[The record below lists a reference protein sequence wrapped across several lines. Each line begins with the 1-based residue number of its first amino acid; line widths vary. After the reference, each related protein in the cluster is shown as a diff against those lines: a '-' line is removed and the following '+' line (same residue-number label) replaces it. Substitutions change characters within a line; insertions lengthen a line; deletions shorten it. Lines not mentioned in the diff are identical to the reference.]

1 MSAFLPSAVPAD
13 ALRPTRRTLL
23 ALPLVA
29 VLGGC
34 AAFGGETLDVS
45 LVGLEPLGGEGLEM
59 RLQAKLRLMN
69 AGNAEVA
76 FNGISLELELRGN
89 RLAGGVSPQSG
100 RIPRFGELVVTV
112 PVSVSALAVL
122 REAFALARQGG
133 GARTRLEFAAR
144 GRLGG
149 SGPFGGRSFAGRG
162 EIEWPPGSATI
173 PPEPAPATRP

>member
-1 MSAFLPSAVPAD
+1 M
-13 ALRPTRRTLL
+13 LL
-23 ALPLVA
+23 ALPAAAL
-29 VLGGC
+29 LGGC

-69 AGNAEVA
+69 AGNTEVA
-76 FNGISLELELRGN
+76 FDGISLELELRGN
-89 RLAGGVSPQSG
+89 RLAGGVSPQAG

-122 REAFALARQGG
+122 REAFALARQAGG
-133 GARTRLEFAAR
+133 TRTKLEFAAR

-149 SGPFGGRSFAGRG
+149 TGPFGGRSFAGRG